1 MPEPSIAGAE
11 REMGAVVNQSVA
23 RQAGRPQRTKGF
35 DLWMFVH
42 RYVGLILGVWLC
54 AVGATGA
61 IMAYYQEIDVLLNPE
76 LFAAQDSPR
85 HPDLDRMI
93 GAVRVAHPD
102 RFILYLDR
110 YALSRD
116 ETYPFVLSARLPVI
130 DGRLDV
136 SRIANYDDAAELEV
150 FVDPAT
156 AKIVGERDYWTW
168 IKLARLFHRE
178 LLMPAKGRKF
188 MGAMGVVLFVS
199 SIAGAVLWWRD
210 GRKRLKRAL
219 TVRAGAPMPRLIRD
233 THTVF
238 GIYASLVIG
247 WLSLTAA
254 LICYETPLRELSNWL
269 MGREPAAPVKVA
281 PATDFLSMNR
291 ARDIALAEYPN
302 SDVVLIRMAK
312 TPDARLVFRL
322 YPDDQPVSIY
332 TRQVYVNA
340 GTGDIVGRFDPDR
353 QPWTDSLF
361 GVWLIWFHNGGM
373 LGTAGKALN
382 VFAGLVLASLF
393 PTGVYIWW
401 RKRASRA
408 PRAVVADPAV
418 APAE

>member
-1 MPEPSIAGAE
+1 MATVRDA
-11 REMGAVVNQSVA
+11 A
-23 RQAGRPQRTKGF
+23 RRATRGGGF
-35 DLWMFVH
+35 DAWVFIH
-42 RYVGLILGVWLC
+42 RYVGLILGVWAC

-61 IMAYYQEIDVLLNPE
+61 VMAYYQEIDVALNPG
-76 LFAAQDSPR
+76 LFAAANSPR

-93 GAVRVAHPD
+93 AAVRAEHPD

-110 YALSRD
+110 YALRRD
-116 ETYPFVLSARLPVI
+116 ETYPFVLSGRLPMV

-136 SRIANYDDAAELEV
+136 SGIGNFDDAAELEV

-156 AKIVGERDYWTW
+156 AEIVGERGYWTW

-178 LLMPAKGRKF
+178 LLMPATGRKF
-188 MGAMGVVLFVS
+188 MGAMALVLFVS
-199 SIAGAVLWWRD
+199 SVAGAVLWWRD
-210 GRKRLKRAL
+210 GRKRLRRAL
-219 TVRAGAPMPRLIRD
+219 SVRIRAPAPRLIRD
-233 THTVF
+233 AHTVF

-269 MGREPAAPVKVA
+269 MDRPPPAPVRVA
-281 PATDFLSMNR
+281 PAPEFLSMNR

-312 TPDARLVFRL
+312 SPDARLVFRL

-373 LGTAGKALN
+373 LGAIGKAVNL
-382 VFAGLVLASLF
+382 FAGIVLASLF
-393 PTGVYIWW
+393 PTGLYIWS
-401 RKRASRA
+401 RKRSSRLG
-408 PRAVVADPAV
+408 RATAVRPAA